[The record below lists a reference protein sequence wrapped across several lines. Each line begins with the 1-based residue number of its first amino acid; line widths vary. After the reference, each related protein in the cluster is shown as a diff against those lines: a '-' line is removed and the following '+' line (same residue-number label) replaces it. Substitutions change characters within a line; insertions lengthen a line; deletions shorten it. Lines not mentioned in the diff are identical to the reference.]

1 MRILHVVRQFAPAVG
16 GLESYVRSMVTRQQA
31 AGHECVVLTLNQV
44 FHGGQGILPENDVID
59 GIPVRRVPFVGFR
72 RFFLPLIS
80 PAYFSRFDIVHVHN
94 TDVFYDYV
102 AALSLFFKT
111 PIFATTHGGF
121 FHTQNFSLIKKLYFN
136 SITRFSTARYNTLFA
151 ISGNDF
157 KNFEGM
163 NDNIVMQPNAIEPIG
178 SFISAGQDFVYLGRL
193 APHKKVD
200 QLIKTHAH
208 LVKDHGVSAK
218 LRIIGPEWEVSVESL
233 AALAK
238 DLGIAEY
245 VVFHGTLA
253 PSDMPA
259 VMRECGYFVS
269 GSTYEGF
276 GMSMLEGMSVGLI
289 PFVQPNE
296 AFKELIDLA
305 KVGACVPFDEP
316 AKAAQQIAAVLP
328 GVTQDMRQKAQNF
341 SALYSWDK
349 LVASSLQTY
358 ADALE

>member
-1 MRILHVVRQFAPAVG
+1 MRILHVVRQYAPAVG

-31 AGHECVVLTLNQV
+31 AGHECEVLTLNKV
-44 FHGGQGILPENDVID
+44 FHGDVGDLPAQESID
-59 GIPVRRVPFVGFR
+59 GVSIRRVPFIGFR

-80 PAYFSRFDIVHVHN
+80 PSYFSKFDIIHVHN
-94 TDVFYDYV
+94 TDVFYDYI
-102 AALSLFFKT
+102 AALSFFVKT

-121 FHTQNFSLIKKLYFN
+121 FHTKNFSLIKKLYFN

-157 KNFEGM
+157 KHFEGM

-178 SFISAGQDFVYLGRL
+178 SFISEGEDFVYLGRL
-193 APHKKVD
+193 APHKKVER
-200 QLIKTHAH
+200 LIETHAK
-208 LVKDHGVSAK
+208 LVKDHGITAK
-218 LRIIGPEWEVSVESL
+218 LRIIGPEWEVTQESL
-233 AALAK
+233 AVLAEN
-238 DLGIAEY
+238 LGISDY
-245 VVFHGTLA
+245 VIFHGTLA
-253 PSDMPA
+253 PQDMPG
-259 VMRECGYFVS
+259 VMHECRYFVS
-269 GSTYEGF
+269 ASTYEGF
-276 GMSMLEGMSVGLI
+276 GMSMLEGMSVGLV

-316 AKAAQQIAAVLP
+316 ERAAAIIAATIP
-328 GVTQDMRQKAQNF
+328 GVTKDTQKKAQAF

-349 LVASSLQTY
+349 LVASSLQSY